1 MVLTLVLESRTSMPS
16 GDATL
21 RTHGGPQESD
31 LP

>member
-1 MVLTLVLESRTSMPS
+1 MVLTLVSGSRTSMTS

-21 RTHGGPQESD
+21 RTHDGPQESD